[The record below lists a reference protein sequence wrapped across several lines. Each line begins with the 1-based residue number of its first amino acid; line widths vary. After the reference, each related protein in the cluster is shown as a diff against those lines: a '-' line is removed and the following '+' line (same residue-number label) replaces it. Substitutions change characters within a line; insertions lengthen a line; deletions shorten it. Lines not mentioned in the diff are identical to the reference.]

1 LTNQLINQLTNQSPM
16 TKKLLYKTSRTY
28 LLLLVIVLIVAA
40 PAFYIVTKKLYLHET
55 DEALILRKD
64 EFLKYSL
71 HNLTEKD
78 ISTWNNF
85 NRDIKIEAKKID
97 EQIIFNTFYYD
108 TLVFENEPYREL
120 NAPILIENQPYT
132 FAAKINLVETEDLI
146 LNIAVL
152 FFILFSLVL
161 MGLYFITQRLSANLW
176 QPFYDTLKQIENFE
190 IDKLKQPNFPETNIE
205 EFNRLNKSI
214 EKLMLK
220 NTSIYLTQ
228 REFIENAA
236 HELQTPLAVFQA
248 KIDTLIQRED
258 VTEEQAQIL
267 GDLNNNVGR
276 LNRLNKNLLL
286 LSKLD
291 NDNFGVKNEVV
302 LNDIFNTNLD
312 FFEEQAEAKNIT
324 ISINENAKIK
334 INSKP
339 ILIEILL
346 NNLFLNAIRHNVVNG
361 QIRIEITAQSL
372 LFSNT
377 GQDKPLNSEKLFN
390 RFSKLNPSEKGTGL
404 GLAIIKKIADLN
416 GWKMDYTYQNE
427 LHVFTVLF

>member
-1 LTNQLINQLTNQSPM
+1 M
-16 TKKLLYKTSRTY
+16 TQKLLYKTSRTY

-40 PAFYIVTKKLYLHET
+40 PAFYVVTKKLYLHET

-85 NRDIKIEAKKID
+85 NRDRKIEAKKID
-97 EQIIFNTFYYD
+97 KQIIFNTFYYD
-108 TLVFENEPYREL
+108 TLAFENEPYREL

-132 FAAKINLVETEDLI
+132 FVVKINLVETEDLV

-161 MGLYFITQRLSANLW
+161 MGLYFITRRLSANLW
-176 QPFYDTLKQIENFE
+176 QPFSDALKQIENFE

-248 KIDTLIQRED
+248 NIDTIIQRED
-258 VTEEQAQIL
+258 VTEAQAQIL
-267 GDLNNNVGR
+267 GNLNKNIFR

-291 NDNFGVKNEVV
+291 NDSYFAKNQVVINQILENNF
-302 LNDIFNTNLD
+302 D

-324 ISINENAKIK
+324 ISIEKNAVITLKS
-334 INSKP
+334 NPTLSE
-339 ILIEILL
+339 ILI
-346 NNLFLNAIRHNVVNG
+346 NNLFLNAIRHNVTDG
-361 QIRIEITAQSL
+361 QIYIKINPQNIEFA
-372 LFSNT
+372 NT
-377 GQDKPLNSEKLFN
+377 GQPQSLNTEKLFN
-390 RFSKLNPSEKGTGL
+390 RFSKINSSEKGTGL
-404 GLAIIKKIADLN
+404 GLAIVKKIVDLN
-416 GWKMDYTYQNE
+416 GWTIDYKYQNE
-427 LHVFTVLF
+427 LHVFMVLF